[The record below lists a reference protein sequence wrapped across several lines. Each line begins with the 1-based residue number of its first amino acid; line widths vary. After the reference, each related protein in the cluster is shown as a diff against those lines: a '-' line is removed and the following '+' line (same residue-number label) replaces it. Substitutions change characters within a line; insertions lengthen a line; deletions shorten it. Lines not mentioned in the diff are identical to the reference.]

1 MKEPEFELETFER
14 ELRGL
19 KPAPPPPGFEARLLA
34 SLASQRPAGSRMRQ
48 GNSLVEHVRRWLWPA
63 LAAATAVVAG
73 VWWLNPATPE
83 PASSSP
89 APAVAVQPAA
99 VLPAKPP
106 EEVEIGRQLL
116 AAFDAIAELPD
127 GAPVRFEC
135 RQWEDRMVFHD
146 AGSGL
151 SIEHSVPRLEIVPV
165 RFETY

>member
-1 MKEPEFELETFER
+1 
-14 ELRGL
+14 
-19 KPAPPPPGFEARLLA
+19 
-34 SLASQRPAGSRMRQ
+34 
-48 GNSLVEHVRRWLWPA
+48 
-63 LAAATAVVAG
+63 
-73 VWWLNPATPE
+73 
-83 PASSSP
+83 
-89 APAVAVQPAA
+89 VAVQPTA

-106 EEVEIGRQLL
+106 EELEIGRQLL

-146 AGSGL
+146 ASSGL